1 MDCAI
6 LLFVSEQKGDREPME
21 RDCGAWINILSHKVK
36 RRLDGTLV
44 NLGVNALQSRVLHY
58 IRVHYRDGPVFQRDV
73 ESVFSL
79 SRSTAT
85 GVLQHL
91 EREGFISRES
101 VEEDGRLK
109 SLVPT
114 EKAAELDEQVRASL
128 MAIETKMTQ
137 GISPG
142 QLQIF
147 METASKMSSN
157 LDE

>member
-1 MDCAI
+1 
-6 LLFVSEQKGDREPME
+6 ME
-21 RDCGAWINILSHKVK
+21 RDCGAWVNILSHKVK

-73 ESVFSL
+73 EGVFSL

-85 GVLQHL
+85 GILQHL
-91 EREGFISRES
+91 EREGFIFRES
-101 VEEDGRLK
+101 VQEDGRLK

-114 EKAAELDEQVRASL
+114 EKAAELDEQVRVSL
-128 MAIETKMTQ
+128 LAIEAKMTD

-142 QLQIF
+142 QLQVF

-157 LDE
+157 LDG

>member
-1 MDCAI
+1 
-6 LLFVSEQKGDREPME
+6 ME
-21 RDCGAWINILSHKVK
+21 LDCGAWVNLISHRVK
-36 RRLDGTLV
+36 RQLDRSLAD
-44 NLGVNALQSRVLHY
+44 LGINGFQSRVLHY
-58 IRVHYRDGPVFQRDV
+58 IRAHYREGPVFQRDV
-73 ESVFSL
+73 ENVFAI

-85 GVLQHL
+85 GILQHL
-91 EREGFISRES
+91 EREGCITRES
-101 VEEDGRLK
+101 VQEDGRLK